1 MAIHLVIAANART
14 WSWPFSPTMRK
25 LPRVPTGRKQRLGE
39 TTFYARNFSLPSS
52 YFIYLALKIISLKSN
67 SALFWKANPGF
78 HLLCGLFSILME
90 STAVFSALAANAK
103 NVARDAYH
111 SRILHPPMQTF
122 DPF

>member
-1 MAIHLVIAANART
+1 MELAILPNNAQTSPRSNRSEAAAWGNDVLRT
-14 WSWPFSPTMRK
+14 QFFTS
-25 LPRVPTGRKQRLGE
+25 
-39 TTFYARNFSLPSS
+39 SS

-103 NVARDAYH
+103 KVARDAYH